1 MCVKRFDLN
10 SAKFLSNLGLTWQAA
25 LKNTRVKFDLS
36 TAVNMLLMVEK
47 DISTRNMS
55 LYLRYAKA
63 QNKYMKDYDK
73 GKEFSYLEYWDV
85 QAFSK

>member
-1 MCVKRFDLN
+1 MASNFKKDKSKIRSVNCYYVINGRKRY
-10 SAKFLSNLGLTWQAA
+10 KQ
-25 LKNTRVKFDLS
+25 
-36 TAVNMLLMVEK
+36 
-47 DISTRNMS
+47 RNMS

>member
-1 MCVKRFDLN
+1 
-10 SAKFLSNLGLTWQAA
+10 
-25 LKNTRVKFDLS
+25 
-36 TAVNMLLMVEK
+36 
-47 DISTRNMS
+47 MS
-55 LYLRYAKA
+55 LCLRYAKA